1 WALPTVLRH
10 WAESTPDRIFLDTPE
25 ESATWTYAETLA
37 AAERIGRALLA
48 AGTEPGDRVVIM
60 AANSSRFVRTW
71 LGTAVA
77 GLVEVPINTAYEH
90 DFLAHQVRT
99 VEAKFAVIDDVYA
112 ERFVAVL
119 EAAKDITKFWIIDTG
134 EQDKAIKVLREAGW
148 EAAPWDELE
157 ADLPAGSDVELP
169 EVYPHD
175 LASVFFTSGTT

>member
-48 AGTEPGDRVVIM
+48 AGTEPGDRVVIY

-77 GLVEVPINTAYEH
+77 GLAEVPINTAYEH

-99 VEAKFAVIDDVYA
+99 VRARLAVVEDVHAARFAA
-112 ERFVAVL
+112 VA
-119 EAAKDITKFWIIDTG
+119 EAAADIRKFWVIDTG
-134 EQDKAIKVLREAGW
+134 RRAEAIETLRAAGW
-148 EAAPWDELE
+148 DAAPWEELLAGGPAE
-157 ADLPAGSDVELP
+157 LPAVSPRD
-169 EVYPHD
+169 
-175 LASVFFTSGTT
+175 